1 MTTLRT
7 RRRVWLRETTAHLS
21 VASVSPSFP
30 QGHSSLLAKLGAYT
44 RFILSFLFARLA
56 CSWLVR
62 YFTLAH
68 SVFSSGLLSASS
80 FQFFCIISAIN
91 VSPFHQI
98 VHSSDS
104 IGHFFHSSCLGVL
117 VFLLT
122 SHPPAIHSRV
132 PSPLANSLAGHRGR
146 QYRGYI
152 HCDRRHIDKTS
163 SSSLILPID
172 ILNSR

>member
-1 MTTLRT
+1 MN
-7 RRRVWLRETTAHLS
+7 AS
-21 VASVSPSFP
+21 VARVTFGTSGTSEFEI
-30 QGHSSLLAKLGAYT
+30 
-44 RFILSFLFARLA
+44 ILIRLPELPGSERQISQFLIR
-56 CSWLVR
+56 
-62 YFTLAH
+62 H

-152 HCDRRHIDKTS
+152 HCGRKHIDKTS